1 MQSKKNSAFEAMSNV
16 AIGYFVSVMANILIL
31 PIFGYDVTIADS
43 FGIGIAFTLVSLARS
58 YVLRRIFNKVDVT
71 NEC

>member
-1 MQSKKNSAFEAMSNV
+1 MQSKKNSVFEAMSNV

-31 PIFGYDVTIADS
+31 PIFGYEVTIADS

-58 YVLRRIFNKVDVT
+58 YVLRRIFNKVDK
-71 NEC
+71 

>member
-31 PIFGYDVTIADS
+31 PIFGYEVTIADS

-58 YVLRRIFNKVDVT
+58 YVLRRIFNKVDK
-71 NEC
+71 